1 MKEEILIP
9 EELVVEEETPEVVE
23 EEAVAKDT
31 EKEGLLT
38 ALHKERDGKRR
49 YRDEVKQIRPIID
62 RLMASTGATT
72 PEELVSRMDA
82 IELSRRMKERGV
94 DEDTARE
101 MLRMETENRGHRAR
115 EAARNF
121 DKDIQD
127 LANDPYYS
135 DIADVRDDVEEFAQ
149 SRGMSVKEAYNALF
163 AEERARKLIEQAKQD
178 AIASNDLKA
187 SKKIAGL
194 SQSGNSSASGGGAVK
209 LSPAELSIAKAA
221 GMTPQEYFDYKNS

>member
-1 MKEEILIP
+1 MENEILLN
-9 EELVVEEETPEVVE
+9 EELVEGSASNES
-23 EEAVAKDT
+23 EAA
-31 EKEGLLT
+31 EKTVPLS
-38 ALHKERDGKRR
+38 ALHKERDEKRR
-49 YRDEVKQIRPIID
+49 YRDEAKQIRPIID

-94 DEDTARE
+94 DEETARE
-101 MLRMETENRGHRAR
+101 MLRMETENRSLKSK

-163 AEERARKLIEQAKQD
+163 AEDRARKLIEQAKQD

-194 SQSGNSSASGGGAVK
+194 SQGGNSGGSGGGAVK

>member
-9 EELVVEEETPEVVE
+9 DELVGNPEVVE
-23 EEAVAKDT
+23 DVPEVIEEEAV
-31 EKEGLLT
+31 EKTVPLS
-38 ALHKERDGKRR
+38 ALHKERDEKRR
-49 YRDEVKQIRPIID
+49 YRDEAKQIRPIID
-62 RLMASTGATT
+62 RLMASTGAAT

-101 MLRMETENRGHRAR
+101 MLRMETENRSLKSK

-163 AEERARKLIEQAKQD
+163 AEERAKKLFDMGISVYSKDGYFCVFAGEKD
-178 AIASNDLKA
+178 ENETVLKA
-187 SKKIAGL
+187 LEEVLK
-194 SQSGNSSASGGGAVK
+194 
-209 LSPAELSIAKAA
+209 
-221 GMTPQEYFDYKNS
+221 